1 MQTTLEDN
9 CSITIF
15 LSEYCSIHILIR
27 GLLSDFL
34 IRWGNA
40 KFQGHFSIANEV
52 VNFINPTGKQIGLT
66 LADKVLH
73 VYIQTFSLTECIGIV
88 GVRKYMGCP
97 CMRARARACV
107 CVCARACVCVCVC
120 ACESVCLSICLYNC
134 LSVRE
139 QPYAVTI
146 ELIPVQRLLHK
157 YNSQKTPC
165 KCIQTAPPTPT
176 PSPNTTTSTTS
187 HPLGHLVLC
196 TRSIPIDF
204 QTNPLPITRIST
216 LSIPLLL

>member
-73 VYIQTFSLTECIGIV
+73 VYIQTFSLTECIVII
-88 GVRKYMGCP
+88 GVRKTGVVCL
-97 CMRARARACV
+97 CV
-107 CVCARACVCVCVC
+107 CV
-120 ACESVCLSICLYNC
+120 SVCLSVCLCVC
-134 LSVRE
+134 LSVCLSVCLCVCHE
-139 QPYAVTI
+139 PFA
-146 ELIPVQRLLHK
+146 E
-157 YNSQKTPC
+157 
-165 KCIQTAPPTPT
+165 
-176 PSPNTTTSTTS
+176 TTR
-187 HPLGHLVLC
+187 P
-196 TRSIPIDF
+196 
-204 QTNPLPITRIST
+204 IST
-216 LSIPLLL
+216 KLTQMGSLMFQLCAFVIQLISIFDDVTTVMCSTRHARTLTATVLIRFS